1 MTDKTKKILGWVLA
15 GLVAFVFIGSG
26 GFKISG
32 GNAEMVKGLGGATN
46 LLILGSLEVIIA
58 ILFLYPRTGVIGA
71 LLGIAYMGGAMAVHL
86 VSGQSIML
94 LVVIEVLIW
103 ITSAVRFPELVERL
117 RGAK

>member
-1 MTDKTKKILGWVLA
+1 MTDKTKKILGWILA

-32 GNAEMVKGLGGATN
+32 GNAEMVKGLGGAEN
-46 LLILGSLEVIIA
+46 MLLLGILEVFIA
-58 ILFLYPRTGVIGA
+58 IVFLYPRTGVVGA

-86 VSGQSIML
+86 VNGQSVLL

-103 ITSAVRFPELVERL
+103 TTSALRFPELIQRL
-117 RGAK
+117 KGS